1 MKVLLSWLKD
11 YIDINETPE
20 KIAEALTMTGLE
32 VEEIIQPGK
41 NIKGV
46 VVGKVL
52 TKDAHPNSDHL
63 SLCKVDIG
71 KGEPLQIVCGAQ
83 NHKAGDV
90 VPVAVLGAKLPS
102 GFEITEAKIRGIDS
116 YGMMCSKRE
125 LGLSEDHSGLYILP
139 PDLPLGEDIVKA
151 LKLDEVIFEIS
162 ITANRGDALSHLGIA
177 RELSAIFNLPLKREP
192 LCDDSG
198 DDNISDLIKIDINN
212 TELCPRYG
220 ARLVRNV
227 KVGPSPDWMKER
239 LENVGVRSINNIV
252 DITNYI
258 MLDIGHPMHA
268 FDYDK
273 LAGKHIIVRNAKANE
288 KMKTLDDAERTLEE
302 NMLVISDEEKA
313 VAIAGVMGGLDTS
326 VTESTTNVLFEA
338 ASFDT
343 VTVRRTSKKLAL
355 QSDSSYRF
363 ERGTNI
369 DNVPIALNAAV
380 NYAKEL
386 ANAQPVR
393 GICDVYPKPEILR
406 QIKVRTKRLNKL
418 VGINLTTAQI
428 ETYLLRFK
436 FETRRE
442 GEDLVVSVP
451 PYRHDITQ
459 EADVIEEVARLYG
472 YNNIPETLPAVAS
485 NLQLPTALQKLE
497 KRLKDHLVSN
507 GFSELITY
515 SFIPANID
523 GCFHEKKPLMLKNAL
538 SEEMKA
544 MRTSLKWNMF
554 DAIRRN
560 VLNDEFNLKFFEIGK
575 VFHTSVAGMS
585 EEHTRL
591 SVGFCGAQNSHD
603 WHDSKKEFDLF
614 TIKGFVQGLADL
626 VKAKIRFAPS
636 LNSIFHPTMQMDIL
650 LGKNPIGSFGQIHPN
665 LLDNKKLPKSIFLV
679 EIDLDK
685 LAECL
690 ETTPRMKA
698 IPEFPAIRRDLALLA
713 PVTVAHRDIQKILV
727 AEGGN
732 LLEDCHL
739 FDVYQGKGIQ
749 EGFRSLAYALSF
761 RDPKK
766 TLTDNEVQ
774 PLVDKMVAKLD
785 KTYQIKLR

>member
-11 YIDINETPE
+11 YIDINETPD

-52 TKDAHPNSDHL
+52 TKEAHPNSDHL
-63 SLCKVDIG
+63 SLCSVDVG

-90 VPVAVLGAKLPS
+90 VPVAMLGAKLPS

-151 LKLDEVIFEIS
+151 LKLDEVIFEVS

-177 RELSAIFNLPLKREP
+177 RELSAIFNLPLKRDP
-192 LCDDSG
+192 LGDDSG
-198 DDNISDLIKIDINN
+198 EGNINDYIKIDIDNN
-212 TELCPRYG
+212 ELCPRYG
-220 ARLVRNV
+220 ARLVKNV

-239 LENVGVRSINNIV
+239 LENIGIRSINNIV

-273 LAGKHIIVRNAKANE
+273 LAGKHIIVRNAKAGE
-288 KMKTLDDAERTLEE
+288 KMMTLDNTERALEE
-302 NMLVISDEEKA
+302 NMLVVADEEKA
-313 VAIAGVMGGLDTS
+313 AAIAGVMGGLDTS

-343 VTVRRTSKKLAL
+343 VTVRKTSKKLAL

-369 DNVPIALNAAV
+369 DNVPIALNAAAKF
-380 NYAKEL
+380 AKEL
-386 ANAQPVR
+386 AGAEPVR
-393 GICDVYPKPEILR
+393 GICDVYPKPEILK

-442 GEDLVVSVP
+442 GEDVIVSVP

-459 EADVIEEVARLYG
+459 EVDLIEEVARLYG

-485 NLQLPTALQKLE
+485 NLQLPTPLQKLE
-497 KRLKDHLVSN
+497 KRLKDHMVSN

-515 SFIPANID
+515 SFIPANLNN
-523 GCFHEKKPLMLKNAL
+523 CFHEKKPLILKNAL

-560 VLNDEFNLKFFEIGK
+560 VLNDEYNLKFFEIGK
-575 VFHTSVAGMS
+575 VFHASAAGLS

-591 SVGFCGAQNSHD
+591 SIGFCGSQNPLD

-614 TIKGFVQGLADL
+614 TVKGLVQTIADIC
-626 VKAKIRFAPS
+626 KAKVRFAPAS
-636 LNSIFHPTMQMDIL
+636 NSVFHPTIQMDIL
-650 LGKNPIGSFGQIHPN
+650 LGKAPIGSFGQIHPN
-665 LLDNKKLPKSIFLV
+665 LLDNKKLPKTIFIA

-685 LAECL
+685 LSEAI
-690 ETTPRMKA
+690 ETAPRMKP
-698 IPEFPAIRRDLALLA
+698 IPEIPAIRRDLALLA

-727 AEGGN
+727 AEGGA

-739 FDVYQGKGIQ
+739 FDVYQGKGIE
-749 EGFRSLAYALSF
+749 EGHRSLAYSLSF

-766 TLTDNEVQ
+766 TLTDNEIQ

>member
-1 MKVLLSWLKD
+1 MKILLSWLKD

-46 VVGKVL
+46 VVGKIL
-52 TKDAHPNSDHL
+52 TKEAHPDSDHL
-63 SLCKVDIG
+63 TLCTVDVG
-71 KGEPLQIVCGAQ
+71 QGEPLQIVCGAK

-90 VPVAVLGAKLPS
+90 VPVAMIGAKLPS
-102 GFEITEAKIRGIDS
+102 GFEISKAKMRGVDS
-116 YGMMCSKRE
+116 FGMLCSKSE
-125 LGLSEDHSGLYILP
+125 LGLAAESSGLYILP
-139 PDLPLGEDIVKA
+139 QNLKLGEDIVKA

-177 RELSAIFNLPLKREP
+177 RELSAIFNLPLKRDV
-192 LCDDSG
+192 LG
-198 DDNISDLIKIDINN
+198 DADGEGNVNDMIKVEIENN
-212 TELCPRYG
+212 ELCPRYG
-220 ARLVRNV
+220 ARIVRNV
-227 KVGPSPDWMKER
+227 KIGESPEWMKDR

-273 LAGKHIIVRNAKANE
+273 LAGKKIVVRNAKAGE
-288 KMKTLDDAERTLEE
+288 KIVTLDNIERALEE
-302 NMLVISDEEKA
+302 NMLVVSDAEKA
-313 VAIAGVMGGLDTS
+313 GAVAGVMGGLDAS
-326 VTESTTNVLFEA
+326 VTESTTTVLFEA
-338 ASFDT
+338 ASFNE
-343 VTVRRTSKKLAL
+343 VTVRKTSKKLAL

-369 DNVPIALNAAV
+369 DNVPIALNDACR
-380 NYAKEL
+380 YAKEL
-386 ANAQPVR
+386 ANGQPVK
-393 GICDVYPKPEILR
+393 GICDVYPKPEVLR

-428 ETYLLRFK
+428 ETFLLRFK
-436 FETRRE
+436 FETKKD
-442 GEDLVVSVP
+442 GEDLIVSVP

-459 EADVIEEVARLYG
+459 EVDVIEEVARLYG

-485 NLQLPTALQKLE
+485 NLQLPTPLQKLE
-497 KRLKDHLVSN
+497 KRLKDHMVSN
-507 GFSELITY
+507 GFNELITY
-515 SFIPANID
+515 SFIPSNLD
-523 GCFHEKKPLMLKNAL
+523 TCFHEKKPLVLKNAL
-538 SEEMKA
+538 SEEMKVL
-544 MRTSLKWNMF
+544 RTSLKWNMF
-554 DAIRRN
+554 DAIKRN
-560 VLNDEFNLKFFEIGK
+560 VMNDEFNMKFFEIGK
-575 VFHTSVAGMS
+575 VFHTAAADS

-591 SVGFCGAQNSHD
+591 CVGFCGAQNAMD

-614 TIKGFVQGLADL
+614 TIKGFVQGIADL
-626 VKAKIRFAPS
+626 CKVKVRFAPS
-636 LNSIFHPTMQMDIL
+636 INSIFHPTMQMDIQ
-650 LGKNPIGSFGQIHPN
+650 LGKTPIGSFGQIHPN
-665 LLDNKKLPKSIFLV
+665 LLDNKKLPKSIFIV

-685 LAECL
+685 LAEAA
-690 ETTPRMKA
+690 EATTPRFKA
-698 IPEFPAIRRDLALLA
+698 IPEIPAIRRDLALLA
-713 PVTVAHRDIQKILV
+713 PVSVAHRDIQKILV

-749 EGFRSLAYALSF
+749 EGFRSLAYSLSF
-761 RDPKK
+761 RDQKK

-774 PLVDKMVAKLD
+774 PLIDKMVEKLD
-785 KTYQIKLR
+785 KSLQIKLR

>member
-32 VEEIIQPGK
+32 VEEVIQPGK

-192 LCDDSG
+192 LGDDSG
-198 DDNISDLIKIDINN
+198 DDNISDLIKIDIKNN
-212 TELCPRYG
+212 ELCPRYG
-220 ARLVRNV
+220 ARLVRNI

-273 LAGKHIIVRNAKANE
+273 LAGKHIIVRNAKAGE
-288 KMKTLDDAERTLEE
+288 KMMTLDNTERALEE

-369 DNVPIALNAAV
+369 DNVPIALNAA
-380 NYAKEL
+380 AKFTKEL
-386 ANAQPVR
+386 AGGQPVR

-418 VGINLTTAQI
+418 VGINLTTSQI

-436 FETRRE
+436 FETRKE
-442 GEDLVVSVP
+442 GEDVVVSVP

-515 SFIPANID
+515 SFIPANVD
-523 GCFHEKKPLMLKNAL
+523 SCFHEKKPLMLKNAL

-591 SVGFCGAQNSHD
+591 SIGFCGAQNSHD

-614 TIKGFVQGLADL
+614 TIKGFVQGIADL
-626 VKAKIRFAPS
+626 CKTKIRFAPS
-636 LNSIFHPTMQMDIL
+636 LNSVFHPTMQMDIL

-685 LAECL
+685 LAEAI
-690 ETTPRMKA
+690 ETAPRMKP

-713 PVTVAHRDIQKILV
+713 PVSVAHRDIQKVLT

-774 PLVDKMVAKLD
+774 PLVDKMVAKLE
-785 KTYQIKLR
+785 KNNIKLR

>member
-139 PDLPLGEDIVKA
+139 PDLTLGEDIVKA

-192 LCDDSG
+192 LGDDSG

-369 DNVPIALNAAV
+369 DNVPIALNAAASF
-380 NYAKEL
+380 AKEY

-515 SFIPANID
+515 SFIPANLD

-575 VFHTSVAGMS
+575 VFHTSAAGMS

-591 SVGFCGAQNSHD
+591 SVGFCGAQNCRD

-636 LNSIFHPTMQMDIL
+636 LSSIFHPTMQMDIL

-690 ETTPRMKA
+690 ETAPRMKA

-761 RDPKK
+761 RDAKK

-774 PLVDKMVAKLD
+774 LLVDKMVAKLD

>member
-192 LCDDSG
+192 LGDDSG

-369 DNVPIALNAAV
+369 DNVPIALNAAASF
-380 NYAKEL
+380 AKEY

-515 SFIPANID
+515 SFIPANLD

-591 SVGFCGAQNSHD
+591 SVGFCGAQNCRD

-690 ETTPRMKA
+690 ETAPRMKA

-761 RDPKK
+761 RDAKK

>member
-1 MKVLLSWLKD
+1 
-11 YIDINETPE
+11 
-20 KIAEALTMTGLE
+20 
-32 VEEIIQPGK
+32 
-41 NIKGV
+41 
-46 VVGKVL
+46 
-52 TKDAHPNSDHL
+52 
-63 SLCKVDIG
+63 
-71 KGEPLQIVCGAQ
+71 
-83 NHKAGDV
+83 
-90 VPVAVLGAKLPS
+90 
-102 GFEITEAKIRGIDS
+102 
-116 YGMMCSKRE
+116 
-125 LGLSEDHSGLYILP
+125 
-139 PDLPLGEDIVKA
+139 
-151 LKLDEVIFEIS
+151 
-162 ITANRGDALSHLGIA
+162 
-177 RELSAIFNLPLKREP
+177 
-192 LCDDSG
+192 
-198 DDNISDLIKIDINN
+198 
-212 TELCPRYG
+212 
-220 ARLVRNV
+220 
-227 KVGPSPDWMKER
+227 MKER

-343 VTVRRTSKKLAL
+343 VTVRKTSKKLAL

-369 DNVPIALNAAV
+369 DNVPIALNAAASF
-380 NYAKEL
+380 AKEY

-451 PYRHDITQ
+451 PYRHDISQ

-515 SFIPANID
+515 SFIPANLD

-591 SVGFCGAQNSHD
+591 SVGFCGAQNCRD

-690 ETTPRMKA
+690 ETAPRMKA

-761 RDPKK
+761 RDAKK

>member
-1 MKVLLSWLKD
+1 MKILLSWLKD

-20 KIAEALTMTGLE
+20 NIAEALTMTGLE

-46 VVGKVL
+46 VVGKIL
-52 TKDAHPNSDHL
+52 TKEAHPDSDHL
-63 SLCKVDIG
+63 TLCTVDVG
-71 KGEPLQIVCGAQ
+71 QGEPLQIVCGAK

-90 VPVAVLGAKLPS
+90 VPVAMIGAKLPS
-102 GFEITEAKIRGIDS
+102 GFEISKAKMRGVDS
-116 YGMMCSKRE
+116 FGMLCSKSE
-125 LGLSEDHSGLYILP
+125 LGLAAESSGLYILP
-139 PDLPLGEDIVKA
+139 SDLKLGEDIVKA

-192 LCDDSG
+192 LGTDSG
-198 DDNISDLIKIDINN
+198 DANINDFISVEIKNS
-212 TELCPRYG
+212 ELCPRYG
-220 ARLVRNV
+220 CRLVRNV
-227 KVGPSPDWMKER
+227 KVGPSPEWMKDR
-239 LENVGVRSINNIV
+239 LENIGIRSINNIV

-258 MLDIGHPMHA
+258 LMDIGHPMHA

-273 LAGKHIIVRNAKANE
+273 VAGHKIIVRNAKAGE
-288 KMKTLDDAERTLEE
+288 KLMTLDNTERTLEE
-302 NMLVISDEEKA
+302 NMLVVADTEKA
-313 VAIAGVMGGLDTS
+313 SAIAGVMGGLDTS
-326 VTESTTNVLFEA
+326 VTENTTNVLFEA
-338 ASFDT
+338 ASFEP
-343 VTVRRTSKKLAL
+343 VTVRKTSKKLAL

-369 DNVPIALNAAV
+369 DNVPIALNDAARLS
-380 NYAKEL
+380 AEL
-386 ANAQPVR
+386 AGGQPVK
-393 GICDVYPKPEILR
+393 GICDIYPKPEILR

-428 ETYLLRFK
+428 ETFLLRFK
-436 FETRRE
+436 FETKKD
-442 GEDLVVSVP
+442 GEDLIVNVP

-459 EADVIEEVARLYG
+459 EVDLIEEVARLYG

-485 NLQLPTALQKLE
+485 NLQLPTPLQKLE
-497 KRLKDHLVSN
+497 RRLRDHMVSN
-507 GFSELITY
+507 GFSQLITY
-515 SFIPANID
+515 SFIPANLD
-523 GCFHEKKPLMLKNAL
+523 SCFHEKKPLMLKNAL

-575 VFHTSVAGMS
+575 VFHTSTAGVS

-591 SVGFCGAQNSHD
+591 SVGFCGSQNPLD

-614 TIKGFVQGLADL
+614 TVKGIVQGIADL
-626 VKAKIRFAPS
+626 CRAKVRFAPG
-636 LNSIFHPTMQMDIL
+636 LNSVFHPTMQMDIQ
-650 LGKNPIGSFGQIHPN
+650 LGKTPIGSFGQIHPN
-665 LLDNKKLPKSIFLV
+665 LLDNKKLPKAIFII
-679 EIDLDK
+679 EMDLDK
-685 LAECL
+685 LAEAMADA
-690 ETTPRMKA
+690 PRMQP
-698 IPEFPAIRRDLALLA
+698 IPELPAIRRDLALLA
-713 PVTVAHRDIQKILV
+713 PVSVAHRDIQKILV

-739 FDVYQGKGIQ
+739 FDVYQGKGIE
-749 EGFRSLAYALSF
+749 EGYRSLAYSLSF
-761 RDPKK
+761 RDTKK

-774 PLVDKMVAKLD
+774 PLIDKMVAKLE
-785 KTYQIKLR
+785 KNQIKLR